1 MFFNQEE
8 KKFLLNRLP
17 PFELSYEPKLH
28 KKVYSSVYY
37 VIPKG
42 PKALVWY
49 TYWKDQH
56 ICLLV
61 RINERGNYSDVQVFP
76 SSFSDKMALGTII
89 YGTYFLHYNKHYFTC
104 EQLHYY
110 KGLHVGGKMYNERL
124 NLLLEMFQTHVGQV
138 AYTPGSLVVGMPVM
152 TDTYENAL
160 EVMATLPYKTYGVG
174 SPRDAPKKYVSAA
187 SSAALVPAALVPAPA
202 ALVPVPAALVPA
214 ALVPV
219 PNALVPVPVP
229 AVLATPAP
237 LKRFINKAIFKVKAG
252 LAADNYLLY
261 TANDS
266 LYDTAIIS
274 SYKCSVMM
282 NALFRNIKENTN
294 LDLLEESD
302 DEDEFENTE
311 IDKFV
316 DLDKTFHM
324 ECVYSKKFKKWQPV
338 KIVSEKVLPTSLKEL
353 PLLLKNKI

>member
-174 SPRDAPKKYVSAA
+174 SPRDAPKKYVSDA
-187 SSAALVPAALVPAPA
+187 SSAALVP
-202 ALVPVPAALVPA
+202 VPVPN

-219 PNALVPVPVP
+219 PNALVPVPN
-229 AVLATPAP
+229 ARVLATPAHV
-237 LKRFINKAIFKVKAG
+237 KRFINKAIFKVKAG

>member
-174 SPRDAPKKYVSAA
+174 SPRDAPKKYVSDA
-187 SSAALVPAALVPAPA
+187 SSAALVP
-202 ALVPVPAALVPA
+202 
-214 ALVPV
+214 VPV
-219 PNALVPVPVP
+219 PNALVPVPN
-229 AVLATPAP
+229 ALVLATPAP

-316 DLDKTFHM
+316 DLEKTFHM

-338 KIVSEKVLPTSLKEL
+338 KIVSEKVLLTSLKEL
-353 PLLLKNKI
+353 PIIKK

>member
-110 KGLHVGGKMYNERL
+110 KCLHVVGKMYNERL
-124 NLLLEMFQTHVGQV
+124 NLLLEMFQTHVVQV

-174 SPRDAPKKYVSAA
+174 SPRDAPKKYVSDA
-187 SSAALVPAALVPAPA
+187 SS
-202 ALVPVPAALVPA
+202 A

-219 PNALVPVPVP
+219 PNALVPAPNALVP
-229 AVLATPAP
+229 AMLALAPTPAP

-316 DLDKTFHM
+316 DLEKTFHM

-338 KIVSEKVLPTSLKEL
+338 KIVSEKVLLTSLKEL
-353 PLLLKNKI
+353 PIIKK

>member
-174 SPRDAPKKYVSAA
+174 SPRDAPKKYVSDA
-187 SSAALVPAALVPAPA
+187 SSAAIVPAPA
-202 ALVPVPAALVPA
+202 TLVPAALVPA

-219 PNALVPVPVP
+219 PA
-229 AVLATPAP
+229 ALATPAP

-316 DLDKTFHM
+316 DLEKTFHM

-338 KIVSEKVLPTSLKEL
+338 KIVSEKVLLTSLKEL
-353 PLLLKNKI
+353 PIIKK

>member
-187 SSAALVPAALVPAPA
+187 LVPAALVPAPA
-202 ALVPVPAALVPA
+202 SLVPAPNALVPA

-219 PNALVPVPVP
+219 PATLVPVPAALVPVPAMP
-229 AVLATPAP
+229 ATPAH

-266 LYDTAIIS
+266 LYDTANIS

-316 DLDKTFHM
+316 DLEKTFHM

-338 KIVSEKVLPTSLKEL
+338 KIVSEKVLLTSLKEL
-353 PLLLKNKI
+353 PIIKK

>member
-174 SPRDAPKKYVSAA
+174 SPRDAPKKYVSDA
-187 SSAALVPAALVPAPA
+187 SSA
-202 ALVPVPAALVPA
+202 ALVPVPAAL
-214 ALVPV
+214 
-219 PNALVPVPVP
+219 
-229 AVLATPAP
+229 VLATPAP

-282 NALFRNIKENTN
+282 NSLFRNIKENTN

-316 DLDKTFHM
+316 DLEKTFHM

-338 KIVSEKVLPTSLKEL
+338 KIVSEKVLLTSLKEL
-353 PLLLKNKI
+353 PIIKK

>member
-187 SSAALVPAALVPAPA
+187 LVPAPNALVPAALVPAT
-202 ALVPVPAALVPA
+202 L
-214 ALVPV
+214 
-219 PNALVPVPVP
+219 
-229 AVLATPAP
+229 VLATPAP

-316 DLDKTFHM
+316 DLEKTFHM

-353 PLLLKNKI
+353 PIIKK

>member
-187 SSAALVPAALVPAPA
+187 LVPAPN
-202 ALVPVPAALVPA
+202 

-219 PNALVPVPVP
+219 PNALVPATLVP
-229 AVLATPAP
+229 ATPAP

-261 TANDS
+261 TADDS

-338 KIVSEKVLPTSLKEL
+338 KIVSEKVLLTSLKEL
-353 PLLLKNKI
+353 PIIKK

>member
-174 SPRDAPKKYVSAA
+174 SPRDAPKKYVSDA
-187 SSAALVPAALVPAPA
+187 SSAAPAPNALVPVPAPNALVPVPA
-202 ALVPVPAALVPA
+202 ALVPVPAALVP
-214 ALVPV
+214 LQ
-219 PNALVPVPVP
+219 
-229 AVLATPAP
+229 
-237 LKRFINKAIFKVKAG
+237 
-252 LAADNYLLY
+252 D
-261 TANDS
+261 
-266 LYDTAIIS
+266 
-274 SYKCSVMM
+274 
-282 NALFRNIKENTN
+282 
-294 LDLLEESD
+294 
-302 DEDEFENTE
+302 
-311 IDKFV
+311 
-316 DLDKTFHM
+316 
-324 ECVYSKKFKKWQPV
+324 
-338 KIVSEKVLPTSLKEL
+338 
-353 PLLLKNKI
+353 

>member
-1 MFFNQEE
+1 
-8 KKFLLNRLP
+8 
-17 PFELSYEPKLH
+17 
-28 KKVYSSVYY
+28 
-37 VIPKG
+37 
-42 PKALVWY
+42 
-49 TYWKDQH
+49 
-56 ICLLV
+56 
-61 RINERGNYSDVQVFP
+61 
-76 SSFSDKMALGTII
+76 
-89 YGTYFLHYNKHYFTC
+89 
-104 EQLHYY
+104 
-110 KGLHVGGKMYNERL
+110 
-124 NLLLEMFQTHVGQV
+124 
-138 AYTPGSLVVGMPVM
+138 
-152 TDTYENAL
+152 
-160 EVMATLPYKTYGVG
+160 
-174 SPRDAPKKYVSAA
+174 
-187 SSAALVPAALVPAPA
+187 
-202 ALVPVPAALVPA
+202 VPVPN

-219 PNALVPVPVP
+219 PNALVPVPN
-229 AVLATPAP
+229 ALVLATPAP

>member
-187 SSAALVPAALVPAPA
+187 SSAALVPASLVPAALVPAPN
-202 ALVPVPAALVPA
+202 ALVPVPAALVP
-214 ALVPV
+214 
-219 PNALVPVPVP
+219 
-229 AVLATPAP
+229 ATPAP

-353 PLLLKNKI
+353 PIIKK

>member
-174 SPRDAPKKYVSAA
+174 SPRDAPKKYVSDA
-187 SSAALVPAALVPAPA
+187 SSAALVP
-202 ALVPVPAALVPA
+202 
-214 ALVPV
+214 VPV
-219 PNALVPVPVP
+219 PNALVP
-229 AVLATPAP
+229 ATPAP

-338 KIVSEKVLPTSLKEL
+338 KIVSEKVLLTSLKEL
-353 PLLLKNKI
+353 PIIKK

>member
-1 MFFNQEE
+1 MFFTPEE

-17 PFELSYEPKLH
+17 PFELSYEPKIH

-56 ICLLV
+56 VCLIV

-76 SSFSDKMALGTII
+76 SSFSDDIALGTII

-110 KGLHVGGKMYNERL
+110 KGLHVGEKSYTERL
-124 NLLLEMFQTHVGQV
+124 NILLEMFETHVEQSC
-138 AYTPGSLVVGMPVM
+138 YTHNSLVVGIPVI
-152 TDTYENAL
+152 TDTYEKAL
-160 EVMATLPYKTYGVG
+160 ELMSSLPYKTYGIGV
-174 SPRDAPKKYVSAA
+174 PHNVLA
-187 SSAALVPAALVPAPA
+187 SNAVPA

-214 ALVPV
+214 PAAPVPVPAALVPV
-219 PNALVPVPVP
+219 P
-229 AVLATPAP
+229 ATPAP
-237 LKRFINKAIFKVKAG
+237 LKRFINKAIFKVKPG

-261 TANDS
+261 TADDS

-282 NALFRNIKENTN
+282 NSLFRNIKENTN

-316 DLDKTFHM
+316 DLEKTFHM

-353 PLLLKNKI
+353 PIIKK